1 MRGSCPSNS
10 TTGRRSLAASPSGGP
25 HLRLD
30 THFAIRFTFH
40 EMRGDTVKIG
50 VNGTPTRS
58 YLYAADLD
66 MCLWNLLFDAQHGYR
81 TR

>member
-1 MRGSCPSNS
+1 
-10 TTGRRSLAASPSGGP
+10 
-25 HLRLD
+25 
-30 THFAIRFTFH
+30 
-40 EMRGDTVKIG
+40 MRGDTVKIG